1 MTSSESVPADC
12 WQLAAQMRELDAF
25 EMRALGLEPA
35 KAIQMAYADA
45 IMRTTYF
52 VDGEIAAMVGLGG
65 TLLSDI
71 GFPYLLTANGIEA
84 APFAV
89 LREAKKNVVQM
100 LAVKRVLEG
109 EVLSSYS
116 GAVRLLR
123 AIGFKIEKPRPFG
136 VNGEMFS
143 RFFME
148 R

>member
-1 MTSSESVPADC
+1 
-12 WQLAAQMRELDAF
+12 
-25 EMRALGLEPA
+25 
-35 KAIQMAYADA
+35 
-45 IMRTTYF
+45 
-52 VDGEIAAMVGLGG
+52 
-65 TLLSDI
+65 
-71 GFPYLLTANGIEA
+71 
-84 APFAV
+84 V
-89 LREAKKNVVQM
+89 LREAKNNVAQM
-100 LAVKRVLEG
+100 LTVKRALEG

>member
-1 MTSSESVPADC
+1 
-12 WQLAAQMRELDAF
+12 MRELDVA
-25 EMRALGLEPA
+25 EMRALGLEPL

-71 GFPYLLTANGIEA
+71 GFPYLLTAKAIDA

-89 LREAKKNVVQM
+89 LREAKKSVAEM
-100 LAVKRVLEG
+100 LTVKRALEG

-123 AIGFKIEKPRPFG
+123 AIGFKLDEPRPFG
-136 VNGEMFS
+136 VKGELFS

>member
-1 MTSSESVPADC
+1 
-12 WQLAAQMRELDAF
+12 MRELDAF
-25 EMRALGLEPA
+25 EMRALGLEPL
-35 KAIQMAYADA
+35 KAIQMAYSDA

-65 TLLSDI
+65 SLLSDI
-71 GFPYLLTANGIEA
+71 GFPYLLTAKAIER

-89 LREAKKNVVQM
+89 LREAKKNVMEM
-100 LAVKRVLEG
+100 LMLKTTLEG

-123 AIGFKIEKPRPFG
+123 AIGFKIEAPRPFG
-136 VNGEMFS
+136 VHGELFS
-143 RFFME
+143 TFRME